1 MATDEERDF
10 HAELAEILKIPGV
23 KQTSVA
29 LWAKVDPSTVT
40 RWVRGAAP
48 ADPLAVVKLLRAH
61 AEQARNALAPAPLT
75 SVDSWRSLY
84 RDLDPGVRD
93 YVDQSGLLAGMY
105 YAILCWV
112 PSSVGGHECDVV
124 ALRFFDSVW
133 AAMSRQRYNIG
144 DHSQIV
150 TAGKSNRP
158 DFDQEEKVSGPV
170 TVTIETEGGG
180 AGRSFARL
188 RIELD
193 LAELSRPNDSIG
205 FVDSFG
211 YRFCA
216 KGAIAIERTTG
227 SEQTNEFLGAPIVI
241 PTRRLKLIVCI
252 PESCLRGRPSGMT
265 YSNRTMLQVLTK
277 LDDANPEMIDSLMWP
292 RGRPYEM
299 SGAPD
304 APLKRLP
311 HVASVI
317 ENMPPLLQEALT
329 KPADLKKPDSGTIQD
344 VLRSKE
350 SQCFML
356 DLHEPHP
363 SLTAT
368 LVWRLATPAS
378 S

>member
-1 MATDEERDF
+1 MTHDEDLGF
-10 HAELAEILKIPGV
+10 QAELAEVLKIPGV
-23 KQTSVA
+23 KQTSIA
-29 LWAKVDPSTVT
+29 EWAKVDPSTVT
-40 RWVRGAAP
+40 RWVRGAVP
-48 ADPLAVVKLLRAH
+48 TDPLAVVKLLRPR

-112 PSSVGGHECDVV
+112 PSSVAEHECDVV

-133 AAMSRQRYNIG
+133 ADMSRRLYNIG
-144 DHSQIV
+144 DQSQILTV
-150 TAGKSNRP
+150 GDSDRLGFA
-158 DFDQEEKVSGPV
+158 QEKQVSGPV
-170 TVTIETEGGG
+170 DVTIEVEDGG

-193 LAELSRPNDSIG
+193 LAELPHPSDSIA

-216 KGAIAIERTTG
+216 KGAIATEQADPT
-227 SEQTNEFLGAPIVI
+227 QTNDFLGAPIVI
-241 PTRRLKLIVCI
+241 PARRLKLIVCI
-252 PESCLRGRPSGMT
+252 PDSCLRGSPSGMT
-265 YSNRTMLQVLTK
+265 YSNRTMLNVLTK
-277 LDDANPEMIDSLMWP
+277 LDDAKPEMIESLMWP
-292 RGRPYEM
+292 RGRRYEM

-311 HVASVI
+311 HVPAVI
-317 ENMPPLLQEALT
+317 ENMPHPLQEALT
-329 KPADLKKPDSGTIQD
+329 KPADLEKPNSESIQD
-344 VLRSKE
+344 VLCSGE
-350 SQCFML
+350 SQCYML

-368 LVWRLATPAS
+368 LVWRLARRERS
-378 S
+378 